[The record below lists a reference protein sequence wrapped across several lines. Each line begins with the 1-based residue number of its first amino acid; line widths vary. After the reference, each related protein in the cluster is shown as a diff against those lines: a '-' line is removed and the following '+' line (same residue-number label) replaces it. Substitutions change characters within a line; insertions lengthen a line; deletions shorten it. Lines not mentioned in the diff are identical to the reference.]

1 VGQLPRDAKVAD
13 LDLAAAVEEQVRGL
27 EVAVDDVQLLVQEA
41 QAQQH
46 TRCYDARVRL
56 RQRAVR
62 RQQLR
67 QRAAV
72 HVLQHDGHAAFREKR
87 GVQRHDGR
95 AVQRGVQAAQL
106 PDDALAD
113 FLANVERDNLE
124 SKQGA
129 GGQVQ
134 RAVHDAGRAAA
145 DHARDAQ
152 VAQRHVE
159 GALGKRESV
168 SARGG
173 VTERARQN
181 GGPYRGSR
189 GGGRVASV
197 AARGHAGFAEP
208 RRGRGGQPEV
218 CVS

>member
-1 VGQLPRDAKVAD
+1 M
-13 LDLAAAVEEQVRGL
+13 
-27 EVAVDDVQLLVQEA
+27 DDVQLLVQKA
-41 QAQQH
+41 QSQQH
-46 TRCYDARVRL
+46 ARGDDARMRL
-56 RQRAVR
+56 RQRAVS

-72 HVLQHDGHAAFREKR
+72 HVLQHDGHAAFGEER

-106 PDDALAD
+106 ADDALAH
-113 FLANVERDNLE
+113 FLSNVERDNLE
-124 SKQGA
+124 RKQRA

-159 GALGKRESV
+159 GALGKS
-168 SARGG
+168 
-173 VTERARQN
+173 
-181 GGPYRGSR
+181 
-189 GGGRVASV
+189 
-197 AARGHAGFAEP
+197 
-208 RRGRGGQPEV
+208 
-218 CVS
+218 